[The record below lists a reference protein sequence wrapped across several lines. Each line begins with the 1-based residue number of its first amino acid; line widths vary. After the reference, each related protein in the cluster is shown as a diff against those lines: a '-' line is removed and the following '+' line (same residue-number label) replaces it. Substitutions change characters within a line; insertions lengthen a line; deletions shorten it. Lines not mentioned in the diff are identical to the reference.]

1 MGEAAIANIKFLSDK
16 MNLLKF
22 QIWSSKNRSNPRV
35 PKIVEFKD
43 FSRLL
48 SDIPVLFKAD

>member
-22 QIWSSKNRSNPRV
+22 QIWSTKTRSNPTLSSEVRV
-35 PKIVEFKD
+35 IYEKHWIH
-43 FSRLL
+43 
-48 SDIPVLFKAD
+48 IHAYY

>member
-22 QIWSSKNRSNPRV
+22 QIWSSKNRSNPR
-35 PKIVEFKD
+35 
-43 FSRLL
+43 
-48 SDIPVLFKAD
+48 IPLRVIYEKRWIHNHAYY

>member
-22 QIWSSKNRSNPRV
+22 LILILRIDQIRECLYES
-35 PKIVEFKD
+35 FM
-43 FSRLL
+43 
-48 SDIPVLFKAD
+48 

>member
-22 QIWSSKNRSNPRV
+22 QICFKNRSNPRL
-35 PKIVEFKD
+35 P
-43 FSRLL
+43 L
-48 SDIPVLFKAD
+48 